1 MNSDT
6 TLTRQRAEMPGLEAS
21 DAQVR
26 PRWGWLVL
34 RFLGAL
40 AVLAAGAVHVDQYF
54 GPYAEI
60 PTIGTLFLVNFAA
73 AVVIALALL
82 APLEHL
88 AGRWGGAAVAVV
100 TLSGIALTAGSF
112 LMLLISERT
121 PLFGFQEPGYDPTA
135 IALARDT
142 EITAALLLA
151 GSLVAR
157 FATKGRKLRW

>member
-1 MNSDT
+1 
-6 TLTRQRAEMPGLEAS
+6 
-21 DAQVR
+21 
-26 PRWGWLVL
+26 
-34 RFLGAL
+34 
-40 AVLAAGAVHVDQYF
+40 
-54 GPYAEI
+54 
-60 PTIGTLFLVNFAA
+60 
-73 AVVIALALL
+73 
-82 APLEHL
+82 
-88 AGRWGGAAVAVV
+88 VV

>member
-6 TLTRQRAEMPGLEAS
+6 TLTRQRAEMPGLEAF

-88 AGRWGGAAVAVV
+88 AGRWGGCRRRGGDPLGYRPHRGIVPDAAH
-100 TLSGIALTAGSF
+100 
-112 LMLLISERT
+112 
-121 PLFGFQEPGYDPTA
+121 Q
-135 IALARDT
+135 
-142 EITAALLLA
+142 
-151 GSLVAR
+151 
-157 FATKGRKLRW
+157 